1 MSAQVLTNV
10 QLLVG
15 AMDLAPFSGK
25 FDVAIEAQMKEA
37 SNFAALGYTVVLPG
51 LTSATMGIDGHADYA
66 TGAVSSTYNTSQR
79 GAQVAAAILP
89 VGTSSVTG
97 DPAVLMEGRVNM
109 MKMLTGAVGEVAD
122 FSLGIMSDAAPVDGY
137 VLAPL
142 AARTTTAN
150 SSVLAMTG
158 PTATQRVYIGLH
170 TTAASGTTPSQT
182 VTVQSAALVGFGS
195 PTTRAAL
202 TAQTTTGWQWTSVA
216 GAITDGFW
224 RATLTISGTTP
235 SFTTSILIGVA

>member
-1 MSAQVLTNV
+1 MAATVLTYV

-15 AMDLAPFSGK
+15 AYEIGAFSGSFDLA
-25 FDVAIEAQMKEA
+25 EQTQMKEA
-37 SNFAALGYTVVLPG
+37 NNFAAKGYTVVIPG
-51 LTSATMGIDGHADYA
+51 LTSSTFGINGHADYA
-66 TGAVSSTYNTSQR
+66 SGAVSQTFNSSQR
-79 GAQVAAAILP
+79 GAQFAAAVLP
-89 VGTSSVTG
+89 TGSAAAAG
-97 DPAVLMEGRVNM
+97 DPAFLMEGRLAS

-122 FSLGIMSDAAPVDGY
+122 FSMSLVSDSAGVDGY

-142 AARTTTAN
+142 AARSSTAN

-158 PTATQRVYIGLH
+158 PSASQRVWIGLH

-195 PTTRAAL
+195 PTTRATL
-202 TAQTTTGWQWTSVA
+202 TAQTAAGWQWTSVA

-235 SFTTSILIGVA
+235 SFTTAIVIGVL